1 MRKYNVKVQVNFEG
15 VIEAN
20 NEKEAEQ
27 LAWDSWGPTYDDPI
41 TYDCIESINVDEL
54 AHCDD
59 CSECME
65 EPYNECECEEEEETN
80 G

>member
-20 NEKEAEQ
+20 SEKEAEQ

-59 CSECME
+59 CNECIE
-65 EPYNECECEEEEETN
+65 EPHNECECEEEEETN